1 MIGTRPRVT
10 RLVIAALLVLPALV
24 ASVSPSLA
32 APSKQ
37 DVEAAKQKL
46 LAAQDQ
52 FAAMNEQYN
61 QAVYELQQAQQH
73 LDEALAMKKAAEQQ
87 AATRAG
93 RSVQACRPG
102 LHRHGLP
109 VRVAPVGRVDVG
121 VLRPPRVPGGDH
133 PDGRRPREPGRRRG
147 AAGRVGLAGVRPGG
161 RRPPAEGR
169 INSSS
174 RSRPQRTPSRRPS
187 RSRPRPKS
195 DYNSWVQQQQQAIQQ
210 AASKPAPTSIQLA
223 VAPPELRWRWYG
235 NFNPPPASGAGA
247 TAAAAASP
255 SSEHPTCSGPRGRVP
270 SIARA

>member
-52 FAAMNEQYN
+52 FAALNEQYN

-73 LDEALAMKKAAEQQ
+73 LDETLCDEEGGGAAGGH
-87 AATRAG
+87 RAG
-93 RSVQACRPG
+93 RAVQACRPG
-102 LHRHGLP
+102 VHRHGLP

-133 PDGRRPREPGRRRG
+133 PDGRRTREPGRRRG
-147 AAGRVGLAGVRPGG
+147 AAGRVGLPGVRPGG
-161 RRPPAEGR
+161 RRPSSRRP
-169 INSSS
+169 ISSSSSS
-174 RSRPQRTPSRRPS
+174 RPPRTPSQKPS
-187 RSRPRPKS
+187 RSRRRPKPTTTPGS
-195 DYNSWVQQQQQAIQQ
+195 R
-210 AASKPAPTSIQLA
+210 AAAGPRSRRHRTRLPLRRARRRPPRAPVAVETTTSTHRPRLA
-223 VAPPELRWRWYG
+223 PELRRRAPRCP
-235 NFNPPPASGAGA
+235 FSGR
-247 TAAAAASP
+247 
-255 SSEHPTCSGPRGRVP
+255 HTCSAPPGPVP
-270 SIARA
+270 STARA